1 MFDLG
6 AWLGRKQAFT
16 LIAGRCSA
24 ATVVCLRKI
33 REGKRYR
40 ALGLTWEE
48 FCRQRAGVSRAFA
61 DKVIQQLEQLG
72 PAYFELSSVT
82 RITPDQFRQ
91 IAGAVTEEGLS
102 YAGEPIEIIPEN
114 APMLAQAIE
123 ILTSPPAPNSCRD
136 PRANLC
142 QSRAFLALRPGR
154 PGAPGRDAPG
164 HRRPGEALIHPGRR
178 PEHAR
183 ADFAVSEGVRHSWG
197 RSSACPFT
205 GVRGKSATGCETPK
219 PDINR
224 ISAFRSMSLKWTK
237 TDCSI
242 SHDRRF
248 RYD

>member
-1 MFDLG
+1 MENITTEDMFDLG

-16 LIAGRCSA
+16 LLAGRCSA

-61 DKVIQQLEQLG
+61 DKVIQQLEELG

-91 IAGAVTEEGLS
+91 IADAVTEEGLS

-123 ILTSPPAPNSCRD
+123 ILTSAPADEFAPEPPDRT
-136 PRANLC
+136 L
-142 QSRAFLALRPGR
+142 
-154 PGAPGRDAPG
+154 
-164 HRRPGEALIHPGRR
+164 
-178 PEHAR
+178 AR
-183 ADFAVSEGVRHSWG
+183 AE
-197 RSSACPFT
+197 RSMRSALADLERLAAMPL
-205 GVRGKSATGCETPK
+205 
-219 PDINR
+219 DIAAQEELSLTLLAARNTLER
-224 ISAFRSMSLKWTK
+224 ISLSVRV
-237 TDCSI
+237 
-242 SHDRRF
+242 
-248 RYD
+248 

>member
-1 MFDLG
+1 MEDNNRTEDMFDLG

-61 DKVIQQLEQLG
+61 DKVIQQLETLG
-72 PAYFELSSVT
+72 PLYFELSSVT
-82 RITPDQFRQ
+82 RITPDHFRQ
-91 IAGAVTEEGLS
+91 IAEAVTDEGLS
-102 YAGEPIEIIPEN
+102 YAGETIEIIPEN

-123 ILTSPPAPNSCRD
+123 ILTSATAADEFAPET
-136 PRANLC
+136 PEPNLC

-164 HRRPGEALIHPGRR
+164 LPAPRRSSHP
-178 PEHAR
+178 PYPPPAT
-183 ADFAVSEGVRHSWG
+183 
-197 RSSACPFT
+197 RSSALWGRMASC
-205 GVRGKSATGCETPK
+205 GG
-219 PDINR
+219 
-224 ISAFRSMSLKWTK
+224 L
-237 TDCSI
+237 
-242 SHDRRF
+242 
-248 RYD
+248 

>member
-1 MFDLG
+1 MEDNKNNTEDMVDLG

-48 FCRQRAGVSRAFA
+48 FCRQRAGISRAWA

-91 IAGAVTEEGLS
+91 IADAVTDEGLS

-114 APMLAQAIE
+114 ALLLAQAIE
-123 ILTSPPAPNSCRD
+123 ILTAGHTADEFVADPPDRT
-136 PRANLC
+136 L
-142 QSRAFLALRPGR
+142 
-154 PGAPGRDAPG
+154 
-164 HRRPGEALIHPGRR
+164 
-178 PEHAR
+178 AR
-183 ADFAVSEGVRHSWG
+183 AE
-197 RSSACPFT
+197 RSMRSALADLERLAAMPLDT
-205 GVRGKSATGCETPK
+205 GDQEKLSITLCAARATLE
-219 PDINR
+219 R
-224 ISAFRSMSLKWTK
+224 ISSSVKV
-237 TDCSI
+237 
-242 SHDRRF
+242 
-248 RYD
+248 